1 MALFHFDLRHV
12 PDPDELRVQVLGSS
26 HYELRAHGPEGPPQA
41 GAANVALGALSDQA
55 RLRFSHSAEVA
66 DEHFDD
72 DSIRFVQVVRPTP
85 PDVHLDQCVLMAM
98 HLPEAHLEAYH
109 RRTFALYARHSVE
122 HLRLNHR
129 ANLTDK
135 PRVHSGKLA
144 ALGVEE
150 LPEDPDEA
158 IEVLLHAQRL
168 VTTEET
174 AATFVQHHPNLASIQ
189 PATATVVRHDH
200 VFPDPAVDPDQ
211 YNAIQALARML
222 DKDADWSPVVECRD
236 KDDKPIK
243 ADFDLKDKDTGKG
256 FSKDQQLYSWDVKQP
271 VLDMAV
277 TPLAGACRSAADDR
291 SLSDH
296 TWTPT
301 PGTSVLVKDAADV
314 VAEAAP
320 AGAPAYK
327 WTVDDET
334 IHFGIGATAS
344 TITVDSSD
352 NFTINVRNWH
362 NRTFYVGYYLLDENK
377 APVGNAHLLEQLSAA
392 NSIAGIPCPID
403 PTTLKLNLEGHAGV
417 TLMFGSLG
425 TSDWDPDVSW
435 RGALLTGFWNYGVP
449 VFLMVLGQKL
459 TATKTYERIMKD
471 PDTVKALIAIGGS
484 LATAGIA
491 SYTAIEKSSKYL
503 ISLADT
509 VASMALKHGME
520 AFAEWLAGQVTAAA
534 ISSAFGPV
542 GWVFKGAAALMNV
555 EGMVITTAEVLASP
569 ATVRVT
575 CSRAIDVSVNLHPDP
590 KHGESGRPE
599 TAIWPAIAER
609 WYATLMYKDGTSRLL
624 HGELPKGASA
634 KRVPVTFKDIPADGQ
649 FRILF
654 GVYSAS
660 GWLAG
665 AWQSD
670 WTAARPNKGTSL
682 DLGDHTI
689 SESLVPLAGDTQY
702 VFKERIAY
710 AGGAFAWQPGGAPPA
725 ATSAALDCGA
735 SGTLCELVGATL
747 NNSAFQLGY
756 AWRSSGQNLPP
767 DSPSSPPSNAQL
779 YSLQNLSVLA
789 EPGSRRIRADVGLT
803 NRPALAYAPSTN
815 STDRIDETNFVVDPR
830 GGGMHLRQ
838 VLLDGSQA
846 TFGLGAHDLK
856 SWGSFPLEN
865 VDAAAVHP
873 SNAIIAC
880 SWKNRKLMI
889 LPLPGAPT
897 TDDRAPMALSV
908 SGQGLREGLMQGPA
922 ALAVAPDGRILVLE
936 TLNSRVQA
944 FDTKG
949 NPVPSFTPGPVL
961 FELDTAAVAPTL
973 DKGEVPDAL
982 QDALH
987 DAGAGLL
994 CTIDASFAAQLDS
1007 ARYQPQKDPLI
1018 AELARNQILLAYDP
1032 EHMEDPSAST
1042 QIKVAKAGSSWT
1054 ITDPRQASWQLLA
1067 EDGAIS
1073 VYPRIGRPEIRAEKA
1088 GQRWLVV
1095 DGVSGAAF
1103 KLEPSS
1109 TAGRTAV
1116 RNCTSFFALK
1126 GLRDRVLTHLDL
1138 AVEAQGYV
1146 YVLSHQ
1152 QNGTEPSDYLLDVY
1166 GPDGSWVFRTP
1177 DPSKSKTPQNV
1188 VAGKLAVDIWRNL
1201 YALTYETVHG
1211 PNGDPQ
1217 PGVAH
1222 WTPTPPLFTLPLG
1235 RQAGYAQPN
1244 IGAVQQDF
1252 AAHSIRLSNQA
1263 FVTTLA
1269 PNGAWQ
1275 VKDGASVWDVY
1286 RSGDGL
1292 QVYSLSA

>member
-12 PDPDELRVQVLGSS
+12 PDADALRVQILGQE
-26 HYELRAHGPEGPPQA
+26 YDLGAHGPGGPPTD
-41 GAANVALGALSDQA
+41 GAANLALAALPDEG
-55 RLRFSHSAEVA
+55 RLRFSHAAEV
-66 DEHFDD
+66 DD
-72 DSIRFVQVVRPTP
+72 DHFEEDRIRFVQVVRPTD
-85 PDVHLDQCVLMAM
+85 PDIHLDECVLMAL
-98 HLPEAHLEAYH
+98 HIPEPYLRTYY
-109 RRTFALYARHSVE
+109 RRSFERYASKSVE
-122 HLRLNHR
+122 ELRLHHR
-129 ANLTDK
+129 ASLKGK
-135 PRVHSGKLA
+135 PRVHSAKLA
-144 ALGVEE
+144 SLGVES
-150 LPEDPDEA
+150 LPDDPDEA
-158 IEVLLHAQRL
+158 IELLLHTQRL
-168 VTTEET
+168 VDTQET
-174 AATFVQHHPNLASIQ
+174 AATFVQHHPTLASVQ
-189 PATATVVRHDH
+189 PATVAVVRHDH
-200 VFPDPAVDPDQ
+200 VFPDPGVDPDQ
-211 YNAIQALARML
+211 YNAIQALGRAIEGQEH
-222 DKDADWSPVVECRD
+222 WSPVVECRD
-236 KDDKPIK
+236 KDDNPIK
-243 ADFDLKDKDTGKG
+243 ADFDLKDKTGGFTKG
-256 FSKDQQLYSWDVKQP
+256 QQLYTWDVAEP
-271 VLDMAV
+271 VLDVAP
-277 TPLAGACRSAADDR
+277 TSLGGACRSAADDL

-314 VAEAAP
+314 SPPAE
-320 AGAPAYK
+320 AGAPSEPSYK

-334 IHFGIGATAS
+334 VHFGIGATKS

-352 NFTINVRNWH
+352 DFKIDVRNWH

-377 APVGNAHLLEQLSAA
+377 AAVGNAHLLEQLSAT

-403 PTTLKLNLEGHAGV
+403 PTELKLNLEGHAGV

-449 VFLMVLGQKL
+449 VFLMALGQKL
-459 TATKTYERIMKD
+459 TSTKTYERIMKD

-484 LATAGIA
+484 LATAGVA
-491 SYTAIEKSSKYL
+491 SYTAIMHSAKYL
-503 ISLADT
+503 LSLADT
-509 VASMALKHGME
+509 VASMVLKRGME
-520 AFAEWLAGQVTAAA
+520 AFAEWLAAQVTAAA

-575 CSRAIDVSVNLHPDP
+575 CSRAIDVSVKMHPDP
-590 KHGESGRPE
+590 RHGESGRPE
-599 TAIWPAIAER
+599 TAIWPSIAER
-609 WYATLMYKDGTSRLL
+609 WYATLMYRDGTSRVL
-624 HGELPKGASA
+624 HGELPKGASTTP
-634 KRVPVTFKDIPADGQ
+634 VPVKFADIPADGQ

-660 GWLAG
+660 GWLTG

-670 WTAARPNKGTSL
+670 WTAAKPNAGTTL

-702 VFKERIAY
+702 VFKERIAFT
-710 AGGAFAWQPGGAPPA
+710 GGAFAWQPGGAPPA
-725 ATSAALDCGA
+725 ITSAALDCGP
-735 SGTLCELVGATL
+735 SGTLCELVGATF

-756 AWRSSGQNLPP
+756 VWRSSGQNLPP
-767 DSPSSPPSNAQL
+767 DNPAAPPSNGQL
-779 YSLQNLSVLA
+779 YSLQNLSVLGD
-789 EPGSRRIRADVGLT
+789 PGSRRIRADVGLT

-815 STDRIDETNFVVDPR
+815 ATDRIDETNFVVDPR
-830 GGGMHLRQ
+830 AGGMHLRQ

-846 TFGLGAHDLK
+846 TFGLGGHDLK

-873 SNAIIAC
+873 SNAVLAC

-889 LPLPGAPT
+889 LPLPAAPSPDDKAPT
-897 TDDRAPMALSV
+897 ALAV
-908 SGQGLREGLMQGPA
+908 SGQGLREGLMQGPV

-936 TLNSRVQA
+936 TLNRRVQA

-961 FELDTAAVAPTL
+961 FELDTAAVAPAL
-973 DKGEVPDAL
+973 DKGQVPDAL

-994 CTIDASFAAQLDS
+994 CTIDASFTAQLDS
-1007 ARYQPQKDPLI
+1007 AKFAPEKDPLI
-1018 AELARNQILLAYDP
+1018 EELAKNQIALAYHP
-1032 EHMEDPSAST
+1032 EHMDDAAASAR
-1042 QIKVAKAGSSWT
+1042 IKVVKPGSSWT

-1067 EDGAIS
+1067 EERAIS

-1088 GQRWLVV
+1088 GERWLVV

-1103 KLEPSS
+1103 KVEPSD

-1116 RNCTSFFALK
+1116 RNCRSFFTLK
-1126 GLRDRVLTHLDL
+1126 GLRDRELTYLDL

-1152 QNGTEPSDYLLDVY
+1152 QDGSEPSDYLLDVY

-1188 VAGKLAVDIWRNL
+1188 VAGRLAVDIWRNL

-1222 WTPTPPLFTLPLG
+1222 WTPTPPLFTLALD
-1235 RQAGYAQPN
+1235 RRKGYEDRN

-1263 FVTTLA
+1263 FVTGE
-1269 PNGAWQ
+1269 NGAWQ